1 MSADTALK
9 WCALPGWPVWLYQP
23 SMPAGGDRLPG
34 ERATRALLRRRTAAW
49 VSLVHRHTSKGHCT
63 LGCAVPAARV
73 AGPLP
78 DVLPSAT
85 VTAIQNPAKQY
96 HAQLAGYT
104 AYSRSCGLWQA
115 DPHRFAEI
123 ASGLVCCCTLGTK
136 SSVLLQSHAV
146 LCSAGVPRK
155 CLQVHAAHQG
165 GESCQASGS
174 CRCLMTSACPAAQQ
188 YSWDLP
194 VMQELCMVVLLGL
207 AEADLLCASLVAA
220 GSSLC
225 SLLLLPAS
233 LPCLPSWAQ
242 ERRPAGSAKLLTQ
255 TGLQTDSMSPVCTF
269 AASLVGSTDCM

>member
-1 MSADTALK
+1 
-9 WCALPGWPVWLYQP
+9 
-23 SMPAGGDRLPG
+23 MPAAGDRLPG

-49 VSLVHRHTSKGHCT
+49 VSPLHRHTSKGHCT

-85 VTAIQNPAKQY
+85 VTEITETRQAVSCTACRLHSVQQKLWPV
-96 HAQLAGYT
+96 AG
-104 AYSRSCGLWQA
+104 RSPPICRNCIR
-115 DPHRFAEI
+115 P
-123 ASGLVCCCTLGTK
+123 C
-136 SSVLLQSHAV
+136 VLLHSRHQIFCAAAVPRCPV
-146 LCSAGVPRK
+146 LCRSTSRMPSGACCSPRR
-155 CLQVHAAHQG
+155 
-165 GESCQASGS
+165 ESCQASGN
-174 CRCLMTSACPAAQQ
+174 CRCVMTSACPAAQQ

-242 ERRPAGSAKLLTQ
+242 EGRPAGSAKLLTQ

-269 AASLVGSTDCM
+269 AASLVGPTACM